1 MAGIGVKLNHIYGK
15 NTLTTNLAGMA
26 YSTIVTIAPMIV
38 VIAAL
43 IVMQKLLGFS
53 GAVYARRELFSC
65 TILYIFIFSL
75 LTASPFNSVLSRY
88 LSDVIYNETYEDIL
102 PCYYLGMGLN
112 IAVSAV
118 PGLIFCIHECVV
130 GKVDILYVFT
140 GYCGYMALVLVF
152 YSMLY
157 LSICKD
163 YKKISYFFLLGMLTA
178 ILISVIVVRILDVE
192 CTFGMLLGMVL
203 GFVLIAAL
211 ECSAVK
217 SYFKKNSGNY
227 QYVLQYFRRY
237 WQLIVTNFLYTLGM
251 YIHNFV
257 FWTTDLHMVVAKS
270 FVCVTSYDMAT
281 CIAMFTNISSSV
293 IFIARV
299 EMHFHERYKA
309 YSKAVIGGRGMDI
322 ELTQKRM
329 FRQLAEEL
337 MNLTRIQ
344 FIISLVL
351 FFICI
356 IFLPQFGFGGLIM
369 RIYPC
374 LAAGYFIMF
383 LLYAEIIF
391 LYYFNDLTGSVLT
404 SIVFCGC
411 TALGSMIA
419 VNLPDMWYGTGLV
432 VGAFLGFTVA
442 YLRLQWLEKH
452 MDVHVFCNGNL
463 LKRKNEKCP
472 PFKVYDRR
480 EAEERKEEN

>member
-1 MAGIGVKLNHIYGK
+1 MAGIGFELKKIYRK
-15 NTLTTNLAGMA
+15 ESISRGMLGVV
-26 YSTIVTIAPMIV
+26 YSSLVTIGPMMLVIV
-38 VIAAL
+38 AI
-43 IVMQKLLGFS
+43 LLLYFFLGMTK
-53 GAVYARRELFSC
+53 VPYADRELLSS
-65 TILYIFIFSL
+65 TILYTFIFSVI
-75 LTASPFNSVLSRY
+75 LTSPFNVIFSRY
-88 LSDVIYNETYEDIL
+88 LADKFYTEEYSNILASYYMGNSICCIIATLLFLPVGWSLRVRGEIDLPFIIAAYIQWISLVILFFAVIYLHAT
-102 PCYYLGMGLN
+102 
-112 IAVSAV
+112 
-118 PGLIFCIHECVV
+118 
-130 GKVDILYVFT
+130 
-140 GYCGYMALVLVF
+140 
-152 YSMLY
+152 
-157 LSICKD
+157 KD
-163 YKKISYFFLLGMLTA
+163 YKIIALFFVIGMAVSFLVSFAFYKVAGQDAIHSIIYGLSLGFFLIA
-178 ILISVIVVRILDVE
+178 VCDFSYIKRYFKSVSNEYGE
-192 CTFGMLLGMVL
+192 CMHYLWSFKRLLG
-203 GFVLIAAL
+203 A
-211 ECSAVK
+211 
-217 SYFKKNSGNY
+217 
-227 QYVLQYFRRY
+227 
-237 WQLIVTNFLYTLGM
+237 NFLYILGL
-251 YIHNFV
+251 YVHNFV

-309 YSKAVIGGRGMDI
+309 YSEAVIGGRGMDI

-404 SIVFCGC
+404 SIAFCGC

-419 VNLPDMWYGTGLV
+419 VNLPDIWYGTGLV